1 MKQSATILLF
11 MACLC
16 LSCSKDA
23 TKYRSLLGD
32 KEIIYP
38 GPVTNL
44 KAFQGD
50 LRVKLQWNPSP
61 DPSITKY
68 VIYWNN
74 NDDSL
79 TLKASNNNPLDSI
92 NTVITGISEYVQ
104 NFVMYTFDDNGNRS
118 IGQSLSNTRIYG
130 PLYRSSLINRILNSS
145 KPPVTVSP
153 NTYKIFFSAIDTVLN
168 TGTSISYINSQLQ
181 LTTININAKT
191 DSAILNMATA
201 GTKVAIRS
209 SYVPV
214 LHAID
219 TFNVSYSDTLVL
231 P

>member
-1 MKQSATILLF
+1 MKQSATRLLF
-11 MACLC
+11 IVCFC

-23 TKYRSLLGD
+23 TKYKDLLND
-32 KEIIYP
+32 KEIVYP
-38 GPVTNL
+38 GPVNNL
-44 KAFQGD
+44 KAFQGN

-79 TLKASNNNPLDSI
+79 TLKASNHNPLDSI
-92 NTVITGISEYVQ
+92 STVITGISEYVQ
-104 NFVMYTFDDNGNRS
+104 NFVLYTFDDLGNRS

-130 PLYRSSLINRILNSS
+130 PLYMSSLINRILNSG
-145 KPPVTVSP
+145 KPPVIVSA
-153 NTYKIFFSAIDTVLN
+153 NTYKIFFSAVDTVLN
-168 TGTSISYINSQLQ
+168 TGTSISYINDQLQ

-191 DSAILNMATA
+191 DSAILNMAKA
-201 GTKVAIRS
+201 GTRVAIRS

-214 LHAID
+214 RNAID